1 MQDYGFNHLE
11 IRQIVR
17 NKPTFL
23 LFEEE
28 YSVHNKGI
36 KALEQ
41 VLCQEFGFGA
51 ELMKTLVVK
60 YPQILSKT
68 EEDMRQYFKIMNN
81 YEIGSTDAMDY
92 LS

>member
-1 MQDYGFNHLE
+1 
-11 IRQIVR
+11 
-17 NKPTFL
+17 L

-28 YSVHNKGI
+28 HSEHSKGI
-36 KALEQ
+36 KALDK
-41 VLCQEFGFGA
+41 VLCQELGFSI

-68 EEDMRQYFKIMNN
+68 EDEMRQYFKIMSS
-81 YEIGSTDAMDY
+81 YEINTTDAMDY

>member
-1 MQDYGFNHLE
+1 M
-11 IRQIVR
+11 R

-28 YSVHNKGI
+28 HSDHNRGI

-41 VLCQEFGFGA
+41 VLCTEFGFSA
-51 ELMKTLVVK
+51 EIMKTLVVK
-60 YPQILSKT
+60 YPQILAKT
-68 EEDMRQYFKIMNN
+68 DDELREYFKIMNN
-81 YEIGSTDAMDY
+81 YEINSTDAMDY